1 MPIYEVCFLFSSE
14 VLREVTKNQ
23 KPRGFCYMKA
33 ILRLAE
39 RSISMLL
46 SMKFEYTTFLSCL
59 VVKHP

>member
-1 MPIYEVCFLFSSE
+1 
-14 VLREVTKNQ
+14 
-23 KPRGFCYMKA
+23 MKA

-39 RSISMLL
+39 RSNSMLL